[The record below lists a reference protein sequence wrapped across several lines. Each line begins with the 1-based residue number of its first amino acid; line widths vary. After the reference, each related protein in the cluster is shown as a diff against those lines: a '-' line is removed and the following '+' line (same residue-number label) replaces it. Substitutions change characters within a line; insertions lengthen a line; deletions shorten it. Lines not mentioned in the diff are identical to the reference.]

1 MIQVAIIGL
10 GMFGVRMMEELLQAD
25 ADLIIVDKDPEMI
38 DKFKDTVQD
47 AYITDA
53 INEAALSKIIPADI
67 DAVIVDMGG
76 NVEASVMTTN
86 YLKKLG
92 VKKIIVKAETNA
104 HGEILTLVGATQVV
118 YPDLDAAQRLTPQL
132 LSNRLFNFVQVS
144 DNFSLAEVAV
154 TESIVG
160 HSIFDINFRQ
170 KFGLTLVAFRHKEM
184 EDYSFISGS
193 SFIFEEDQILLVA
206 GTDEA
211 IENFTEK
218 EKPAAKTPK
227 RERLFKRF
235 FSSLP
240 NSDIKQETR
249 LKKAEKTSDESST

>member
-10 GMFGVRMMEELLQAD
+10 GMFGIRMMEELDQAE
-25 ADLIIVDKDPEMI
+25 AGLIIVDKDPEII
-38 DKFKDTVQD
+38 DQFKDKVQD
-47 AYITDA
+47 AYIADA
-53 INEAALSKIIPADI
+53 INEAALKKIIPLDI

-92 VKKIIVKAETNA
+92 IKKIIVKAETNA

-132 LSNRLFNFVQVS
+132 VSNRLFNFVQVS
-144 DNFSLAEVAV
+144 ENFSLAEVAV

-170 KFGLTLVAFRHKEM
+170 KYGLTLVAFRHKEM
-184 EDYSFISGS
+184 EDYAFISGG

-227 RERLFKRF
+227 REKLFKRL

-240 NSDIKQETR
+240 NEDKNKDIH
-249 LKKAEKTSDESST
+249 LKKADKTTEKQDS

>member
-10 GMFGVRMMEELLQAD
+10 GMFGVRMMEELFQAD

-38 DKFKDTVQD
+38 DKYKDTVQD

-53 INEAALSKIIPADI
+53 INEAALKKIIPSDI

-92 VKKIIVKAETNA
+92 VKKIIAKAETNA

-132 LSNRLFNFVQVS
+132 VSNRLFNFVQVS

-154 TESIVG
+154 TESILG
-160 HSIFDINFRQ
+160 HSIFEINFRQ
-170 KFGLTLVAFRHKEM
+170 QFGLTVVAYRHKDL
-184 EDYSFISGS
+184 EDYAFISGG
-193 SFIFEEDQILLVA
+193 SFMFQEDQILLVA
-206 GTDEA
+206 GTEEA
-211 IENFTEK
+211 IENFTIK
-218 EKPAAKTPK
+218 EKPAVKTPK

-240 NSDIKQETR
+240 NTDAKLESR
-249 LKKAEKTSDESST
+249 LKNADKTPENTEA